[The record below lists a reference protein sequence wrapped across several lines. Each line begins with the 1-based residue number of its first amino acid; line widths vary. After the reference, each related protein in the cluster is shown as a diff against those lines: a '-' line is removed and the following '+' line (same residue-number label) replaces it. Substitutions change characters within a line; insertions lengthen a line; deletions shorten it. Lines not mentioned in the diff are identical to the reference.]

1 MGDSSSENER
11 KTISHRNQDYFP
23 VFVEIQNIFKAPKL
37 SDLMQGMIVEKFWL
51 SFYTKSTDLPD
62 MADPKKSDQK
72 GK

>member
-1 MGDSSSENER
+1 MGDNSSENER
-11 KTISHRNQDYFP
+11 KTISHRNQGYFP
-23 VFVEIQNIFKAPKL
+23 VFVEIQNIFSAPKL

-62 MADPKKSDQK
+62 KKKQKKSDQK